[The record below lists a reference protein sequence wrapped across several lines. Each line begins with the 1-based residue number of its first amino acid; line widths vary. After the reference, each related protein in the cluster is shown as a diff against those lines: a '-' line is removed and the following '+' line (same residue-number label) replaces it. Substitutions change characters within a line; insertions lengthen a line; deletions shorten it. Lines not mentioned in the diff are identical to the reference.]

1 MPRARGNPQ
10 LSLPATSTWGGR
22 RPGAGRK
29 PSGRKVGVPH
39 RARPEHEAR
48 HPAHVTLR
56 AKLRCLRD
64 PRIFPAVRDA
74 LAAASRSDFRL
85 LHFSVQ
91 TNHVHLL
98 VEAHDARAL
107 ALGVRGLVIRTA
119 RAVNRALG
127 RQGPLWKDRYHQ
139 REIRT
144 PREVRLAII
153 YVLQNWMKHIDG
165 ACGFDPCSS
174 AAAWFDGWSGH
185 PTIAKPADVLAPVA
199 APRTW
204 LAAKGWRRHG
214 LIALTEVPRLSLT

>member
-1 MPRARGNPQ
+1 MPRAPRNPQ

-39 RARPEHEAR
+39 RARPEHKAR
-48 HPAHVTLR
+48 HPVHVTLR
-56 AKLRCLRD
+56 AKLRCLRE
-64 PRIFPAVRDA
+64 PHIFPFVRDA

-91 TNHVHLL
+91 THHVHLL

-107 ALGVRGLVIRTA
+107 ARGVRGLVIRTA
-119 RAVNRALG
+119 RAVNRALR
-127 RQGPLWKDRYHQ
+127 RQGPIWKDRYHQ
-139 REIRT
+139 RVLQT
-144 PREVRLAII
+144 PREVRLGIVH
-153 YVLQNWMKHIDG
+153 VLQNWKKHGEG
-165 ACGFDPCSS
+165 ARGFDPCSS
-174 AAAWFDGWSGH
+174 AACFDGWSGH
-185 PTIAKPADVLAPVA
+185 PSITRPTDMLAPVA

-214 LIALTEVPRLSLT
+214 LIALTEAPRLSLA